1 MHDRLQEIRLVCL
14 YEDGIR
20 KTLPFVTKS
29 DFPVFS
35 AVFKLPE
42 FLVMHIF
49 VTKSKE
55 WNKTYRNPIYDI
67 LSMWEENRRFGRAE
81 SHNED
86 ASPPKTGWFGSNN
99 SIQFL
104 CLDTVSLNKL
114 PQSRST
120 PPVIIL
126 HDLPNNNTR
135 SCFPC
140 VFILVR
146 NSNES

>member
-1 MHDRLQEIRLVCL
+1 
-14 YEDGIR
+14 
-20 KTLPFVTKS
+20 
-29 DFPVFS
+29 
-35 AVFKLPE
+35 
-42 FLVMHIF
+42 
-49 VTKSKE
+49 
-55 WNKTYRNPIYDI
+55 
-67 LSMWEENRRFGRAE
+67 MWEENRRFGRAE

-86 ASPPKTGWFGSNN
+86 ASPPKTGWFGSKN

-114 PQSRST
+114 PQSRLT

-135 SCFPC
+135 SYFPC